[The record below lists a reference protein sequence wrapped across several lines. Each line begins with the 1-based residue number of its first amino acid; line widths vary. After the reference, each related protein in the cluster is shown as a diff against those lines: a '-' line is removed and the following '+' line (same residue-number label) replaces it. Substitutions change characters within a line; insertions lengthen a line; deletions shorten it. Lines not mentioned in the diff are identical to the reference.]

1 MVLFQFLKY
10 RFSNFIFIFIFRPL
24 HEFVFRTFL
33 HLDDSAGE
41 IILFK

>member
-10 RFSNFIFIFIFRPL
+10 RFSNFIFIFRPL
-24 HEFVFRTFL
+24 HELVFRTFL

-41 IILFK
+41 IILLK